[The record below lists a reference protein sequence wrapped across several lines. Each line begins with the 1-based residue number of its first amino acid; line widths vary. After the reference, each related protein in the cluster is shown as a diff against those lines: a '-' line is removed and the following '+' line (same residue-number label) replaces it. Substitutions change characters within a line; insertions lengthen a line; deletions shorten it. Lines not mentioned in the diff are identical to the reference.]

1 MAPRIASVLYGVIAI
16 MTVDLAVQPDR
27 LRYSEAVLGVLL
39 IGLAM
44 AMTRL
49 FVRVVTK
56 EAEIGAHL
64 PIKEFWHPPTRVD
77 VGDVVSESHGTI
89 DLIGRLDHDAMAD
102 PARHHSV
109 FRRRGCVRDW
119 LFIELRSGS
128 RYQARSNA
136 WRRLGPDEPGTR
148 GHKEIC
154 PRVRLKIA
162 CCEVRLW
169 PNPPFAA
176 RQRYSGVARTG
187 LSCPSR
193 QGAGAGQQS
202 PPEAAK

>member
-64 PIKEFWHPPTRVD
+64 PMKESATLICESMLVMLFPSIAALLILLAAWTTTRWPLLLD
-77 VGDVVSESHGTI
+77 VILYFGVVAVFVIGFSSSYVLDRNIRQALARGTVWV
-89 DLIGRLDHDAMAD
+89 LMAL
-102 PARHHSV
+102 ALV
-109 FRRRGCVRDW
+109 
-119 LFIELRSGS
+119 
-128 RYQARSNA
+128 A
-136 WRRLGPDEPGTR
+136 
-148 GHKEIC
+148 
-154 PRVRLKIA
+154 LKNLA
-162 CCEVRLW
+162 QEFV
-169 PNPPFAA
+169 
-176 RQRYSGVARTG
+176 
-187 LSCPSR
+187 
-193 QGAGAGQQS
+193 
-202 PPEAAK
+202 